1 MTSDLKLQQKLD
13 ALKLRNSEIK
23 MKAIKK
29 QLKEMQTSIKSLK
42 ESTNRRM
49 TRIEKK
55 MVTLGSENNIPLIT
69 TESTEDKMKTF
80 AEQMQAIEKSNEDKT
95 KRIFRLEAA
104 VKQLQEK
111 ENKREDEV
119 KNKVISRG

>member
-1 MTSDLKLQQKLD
+1 MTSDLKLQQKLE

-23 MKAIKK
+23 MNAIKK

-49 TRIEKK
+49 TRIEKR
-55 MVTLGSENNIPLIT
+55 MVTLRSENNIPLIT

-95 KRIFRLEAA
+95 KRIVKLEAA

>member
-1 MTSDLKLQQKLD
+1 
-13 ALKLRNSEIK
+13 
-23 MKAIKK
+23 
-29 QLKEMQTSIKSLK
+29 MQTSLESLK

-55 MVTLGSENNIPLIT
+55 MLGSEKNIPLIT
-69 TESTEDKMKTF
+69 ESTEERMKTF
-80 AEQMQAIEKSNEDKT
+80 AEQMHTIEKSNEDKT
-95 KRIFRLEAA
+95 KRIVRLEAA

>member
-23 MKAIKK
+23 MNAIKK

-95 KRIFRLEAA
+95 KRIVKLEAA

>member
-1 MTSDLKLQQKLD
+1 
-13 ALKLRNSEIK
+13 
-23 MKAIKK
+23 
-29 QLKEMQTSIKSLK
+29 MQTSLKSLK

-49 TRIEKK
+49 TRIEKN
-55 MVTLGSENNIPLIT
+55 MGTLGSENNIPLIT

>member
-1 MTSDLKLQQKLD
+1 M
-13 ALKLRNSEIK
+13 N
-23 MKAIKK
+23 AIKK

-95 KRIFRLEAA
+95 KRIVRLEAA